1 MNLGRHPK
9 VIPNTLPTLSY
20 LEKHCISDGQKSEH
34 RFWRE
39 TRANHTFSPD
49 GQAILRWSVRAKIAT
64 HMVSRGSYNVV
75 RALRQLHGLPVD
87 RIRNLCGLPQ
97 CVNHLH
103 WG

>member
-1 MNLGRHPK
+1 MKLGKHPK
-9 VIPNTLPTLSY
+9 VIPNTLPTLAY
-20 LEKHCISDGQKSEH
+20 LEKHCVNDPKKSSH

-39 TRANHTFSPD
+39 TRIGHLFSSN
-49 GQAILRWSVRAKIAT
+49 GQAILRWSVPAKIAT

-75 RALRQLHGLPVD
+75 RALRELHGLPVN
-87 RIRNLCGLPQ
+87 RARNLCGLPQ